1 MSNVYYYAIMINY
14 FSKFVLAQTQC
25 TPFVYDKTKPYTS
38 QGLLVDYNSDNIRQQ
53 SGFLN
58 LLLTKSNENKSQ
70 GTRLTIGNFLHYGT
84 VDVKMRVSN
93 GKNVVSSF
101 ILMGENK
108 DEIDFEFVQNSNNKT
123 NIIQTNYFYKGNPV
137 FDKNA
142 KMYRN
147 FKPLTDFYNTYTIHW
162 TPDHY
167 EWRFNNNI
175 LRKLY
180 KNQTEKYPDD
190 TSKIQFGIW
199 EAQPSSWAGPGI
211 DWKEQ
216 PFVLSI
222 ESIRVSCFNTTS
234 LIPNTI
240 TSTPT
245 SLTPTS
251 LTPVTST
258 PVTSTPVT
266 SNNANNNYI
275 LYSVLLCLQ
284 LFL

>member
-1 MSNVYYYAIMINY
+1 
-14 FSKFVLAQTQC
+14 
-25 TPFVYDKTKPYTS
+25 VYDKTKPYNT
-38 QGLLVDYNSDNIRQQ
+38 QGLLGDYNSNNIRQQ
-53 SGFLN
+53 TGFVN
-58 LLLTKSNENKSQ
+58 LFLTKTDTNSSS
-70 GTRLTIGNFLHYGT
+70 GTRLSIANDFRYGT
-84 VDVKMRVSN
+84 VDVKMRVAK

-101 ILMGENK
+101 ILMGQNK

-123 NIIQTNYFYKGNPV
+123 NIIQTNYFYKGNPI

-167 EWRFNNNI
+167 EWRFNNNT

-199 EAQPSSWAGPGI
+199 EAKPSSWAGPGI

-222 ESIRVSCFNTTS
+222 ESIQVSCFNTT
-234 LIPNTI
+234 
-240 TSTPT
+240 
-245 SLTPTS
+245 
-251 LTPVTST
+251 PVTST
-258 PVTSTPVT
+258 PSTPSTPITSTPITSTPSTSVTSTPSTSVT
-266 SNNANNNYI
+266 SSNVKNNYI